1 MTVNQPSASELSAS
15 ICEGGSYTFFDAT
28 LTTAGVY
35 THTLQN
41 ANGCDSIITLTL
53 TVNPVYN
60 FEYDLDICEGES
72 LHFNGDTITE
82 SGTYTQ
88 TSQTVNGCDSIVT
101 IVLTVHPIVNTPVT
115 ATICEGGSY
124 SFFGQTLTTAG
135 TYTHTLQSVFG
146 CDSVITLTLTE
157 VSVYNTPVAVDI
169 CEGSSYNFFGQTL
182 ITAGTYTHTLQ
193 SVSGCDS
200 VITLTLTVNPVYN
213 TPVTAEICE
222 GSSYTFFGQTLTTA
236 GTYTHTLQT
245 VSGCDSVVTLTL
257 TVNPVYNTPVT
268 AEICEGSSYTFFG
281 QALTTAGTYTH
292 TLQTVHGCD
301 SVITLTLTVNNGTH
315 NVETETACDNF
326 TWHGTSYDE
335 SGTYT
340 YAYTNAN
347 GCESVDTLHLTI
359 NHSVAELVEA
369 TACDSYTWNGT
380 TYTTSGEYTQ
390 TFTGASGCDSVVTL
404 NLTVNYAV
412 VSDFTITTT
421 DSCYEWNSE
430 TYCETGDYTQTLQTA
445 DGCDSVVTLHLT
457 ITVGIDDHNLSG
469 IELFPNPT
477 NRILNIRGGDIQRID
492 IYSVDGQLLYT
503 KENNGS
509 DQMQVD
515 VSQFAAGQ
523 YFVKV
528 QSSDNRTVS
537 RKFIVNRP

>member
-1 MTVNQPSASELSAS
+1 M
-15 ICEGGSYTFFDAT
+15 
-28 LTTAGVY
+28 
-35 THTLQN
+35 
-41 ANGCDSIITLTL
+41 
-53 TVNPVYN
+53 NPVYN

-430 TYCETGDYTQTLQTA
+430 IYCESGDYTQTLQTA

>member
-1 MTVNQPSASELSAS
+1 MPITAE
-15 ICEGGSYTFFDAT
+15 ICQGGSYEFFD
-28 LTTAGVY
+28 
-35 THTLQN
+35 
-41 ANGCDSIITLTL
+41 
-53 TVNPVYN
+53 
-60 FEYDLDICEGES
+60 
-72 LHFNGDTITE
+72 
-82 SGTYTQ
+82 
-88 TSQTVNGCDSIVT
+88 
-101 IVLTVHPIVNTPVT
+101 
-115 ATICEGGSY
+115 
-124 SFFGQTLTTAG
+124 QTLTTAG
-135 TYTHTLQSVFG
+135 TYTHTLQSVIG

-157 VSVYNTPVAVDI
+157 VSVYNTPVEAEI
-169 CEGSSYNFFGQTL
+169 CEGDSYNFFGQTL
-182 ITAGTYTHTLQ
+182 TTAGTYTHTLQ

-213 TPVTAEICE
+213 TPVEAEICE
-222 GSSYTFFGQTLTTA
+222 GGSYNFFGQ
-236 GTYTHTLQT
+236 
-245 VSGCDSVVTLTL
+245 S
-257 TVNPVYNTPVT
+257 
-268 AEICEGSSYTFFG
+268 
-281 QALTTAGTYTH
+281 LTTAGTYTH

-301 SVITLTLTVNNGTH
+301 SVITLTLTVNPVFNTPVTAEICDGSSYNFFGQTLTTAGTYTHTLQTVHGCDSVITLTLTVNYGTH

-326 TWHGTSYDE
+326 TWHGTTYNT

-347 GCESVDTLHLTI
+347 GCESVDTLHLTV
-359 NHSVAELVEA
+359 NQSVTELVEMS
-369 TACDSYTWNGT
+369 ACDSYTWNGN

-390 TFTGASGCDSVVTL
+390 TFTGANGCDSVVTL

-430 TYCETGDYTQTLQTA
+430 TYCETGDYTQTLQTNS
-445 DGCDSVVTLHLT
+445 GCDSVVTLHLT
-457 ITVGIDDHNLSG
+457 ITVGIDDHDLAG
-469 IELFPNPT
+469 IEMFPNPT
-477 NRILNIRGGDIQRID
+477 NRILNIRGEDMRRID

-509 DQMQVD
+509 DLMQVD

-528 QSSDNRTVS
+528 QSNNNRTVS